1 MAIHEGSSTNKVHFF
16 TGANYAFW
24 KIRMRAYIMSLG
36 IEVWTAV
43 EFGYAPK
50 AIDLEREAKQEFVAN
65 SKAMNAILS
74 GLCEAEFIKI
84 MHSKTAKDMWD
95 TLENIH
101 EGNKKVKT
109 AKLQVYRAQ
118 FENLKMN
125 DDEDVGSF
133 FLKVAEIVNN
143 MKALGETIPES
154 IIVQNILRSLPSRFN
169 PKVSGIEE
177 IVDWETLTMN
187 QLLGNL
193 TAYEMRL
200 PQKKPSTREQ
210 PLK

>member
-1 MAIHEGSSTNKVHFF
+1 MASQEGSSTNKAPFF

-24 KIRMRAYIMSLG
+24 KIKMRVYIMSLG
-36 IEVWTAV
+36 IEVWATV

-50 AIDLEREAKQEFVAN
+50 ATNLEREAKQEFVAN
-65 SKAMNAILS
+65 AKAMNAILS

-125 DDEDVGSF
+125 DDEDVGKF
-133 FLKVAEIVNN
+133 FLRVVEIVNN
-143 MKALGETIPES
+143 MKALGETIPKS

-169 PKVSGIEE
+169 PKVSAIEE
-177 IVDWETLTMN
+177 TTN
-187 QLLGNL
+187 
-193 TAYEMRL
+193 
-200 PQKKPSTREQ
+200 
-210 PLK
+210 

>member
-1 MAIHEGSSTNKVHFF
+1 MASQEGSSTNKAPFF

-36 IEVWTAV
+36 LEVWDTV
-43 EFGYAPK
+43 EFGYVSK
-50 AIDLEREAKQEFVAN
+50 STDLEKEAKQSFVAYA
-65 SKAMNAILS
+65 KAMNAILN
-74 GLCEAEFIKI
+74 GLCDAEFIKV
-84 MHSKTAKDMWD
+84 MHSKIAKDMWD

-118 FENLKMN
+118 FENSKMN

-143 MKALGETIPES
+143 MKALGETMPGS
-154 IIVQNILRSLPSRFN
+154 IIVQKILRSLPSRFN
-169 PKVSGIEE
+169 PKVSAIEE
-177 IVDWETLTMN
+177 TTHWETLTMN
-187 QLLGNL
+187 
-193 TAYEMRL
+193 
-200 PQKKPSTREQ
+200 
-210 PLK
+210 